1 MQKRRSGSVLAATL
15 GALMVVAAVACGRQS
30 LDPNSFD
37 RSCSVDTDCVLVPV
51 VSNCDSCCSGSVPVR
66 NSAELRRAL
75 AEVEEGC
82 NERTIC
88 AMECTDEAVCTNG
101 MCTKSSAASDGG

>member
-37 RSCSVDTDCVLVPV
+37 RC
-51 VSNCDSCCSGSVPVR
+51 CCSGSVPVR

-82 NERTIC
+82 SERTIC